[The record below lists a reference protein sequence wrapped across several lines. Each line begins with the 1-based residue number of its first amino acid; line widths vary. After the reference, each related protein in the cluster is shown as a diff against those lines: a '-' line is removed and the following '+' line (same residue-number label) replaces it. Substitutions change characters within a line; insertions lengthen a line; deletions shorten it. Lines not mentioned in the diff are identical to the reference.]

1 MRQVE
6 LAAPQSTFSSPCFVV
21 KFLYNYGHWSLRI
34 QFELSLLVKLGYI
47 YLPPAVKDFLNLQF
61 LSNFEQTNT
70 KWRTLQ
76 FVWGAKETV
85 KKNLRKN

>member
-1 MRQVE
+1 
-6 LAAPQSTFSSPCFVV
+6 V
-21 KFLYNYGHWSLRI
+21 KFLDNYGHWSLRI

-76 FVWGAKETV
+76 FVWGGQRNSQKELE
-85 KKNLRKN
+85 KELIILYSSLIRDRNKQGI